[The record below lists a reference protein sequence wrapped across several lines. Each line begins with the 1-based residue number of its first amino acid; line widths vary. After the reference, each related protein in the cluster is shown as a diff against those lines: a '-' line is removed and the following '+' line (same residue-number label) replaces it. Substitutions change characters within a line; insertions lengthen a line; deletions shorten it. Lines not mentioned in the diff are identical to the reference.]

1 MSVVTTHELAH
12 RIDSQFV
19 KVDEN
24 EGFRQKVAESKKL
37 IDAAQEKFRN
47 YCRKHDEDGFLSDIC
62 SAVCE
67 GKYEFPQEH
76 DKRYWQI
83 QGNKEKEIFANY
95 YSLKAF
101 KDTDK
106 INFLKENLPEIFQSC
121 DDFVKQLHGEEN

>member
-24 EGFRQKVAESKKL
+24 EGFRQKVAASKKL

-67 GKYEFPQEH
+67 GNYWFAYGHSKQYWKQEG
-76 DKRYWQI
+76 I
-83 QGNKEKEIFANY
+83 KENEIFANY
-95 YSLKAF
+95 YSLVAF
-101 KDTDK
+101 RDIQKLD
-106 INFLKENLPEIFQSC
+106 FLQQNLPEVYESC
-121 DDFVKQLHGEEN
+121 EKMKKQLLGEDD